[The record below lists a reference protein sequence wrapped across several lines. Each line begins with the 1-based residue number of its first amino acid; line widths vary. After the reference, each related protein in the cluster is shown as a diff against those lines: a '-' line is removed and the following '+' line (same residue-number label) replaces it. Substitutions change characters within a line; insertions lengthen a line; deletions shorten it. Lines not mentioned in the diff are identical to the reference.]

1 MEKRMGVWIDRREAT
16 LVTLLPGGEK
26 IERIESGVFGTME
39 AHRGVPGDGAR
50 ERSLDHQ
57 LLAFYDRV
65 IEAVKRADRLVVLGP
80 GAARHHFIARLVHRH
95 PRMAAPLVGAAPRLT
110 ESQLVLRVRE
120 RFRDASPPE
129 EGAVPAVAAGPA
141 GG

>member
-1 MEKRMGVWIDRREAT
+1 MEKRMGVWIDRREAV

-26 IERIESGVFGTME
+26 IERMESGVFGTME
-39 AHRGVPGDGAR
+39 AHRGVPGDGGR

-65 IEAVKRADRLVVLGP
+65 IDAVKRADRLVVLGP
-80 GAARHHFIARLVHRH
+80 GAARHHFVARLVHRH
-95 PRMAAPLVGAAPRLT
+95 PRLPSPLVGGAPRLT

-120 RFRDASPPE
+120 RFREAAAAVDGTLPEPVASS
-129 EGAVPAVAAGPA
+129 A

>member
-1 MEKRMGVWIDRREAT
+1 MEKRMGVWIDRREAI

-39 AHRGVPGDGAR
+39 AHRGVPGDGGR

-65 IEAVKRADRLVVLGP
+65 IEAAKRADRLVVLGP
-80 GAARHHFIARLVHRH
+80 GAARHHFVARLVHRH
-95 PRMAAPLVGAAPRLT
+95 PRMQAPLVGGAPRLT
-110 ESQLVLRVRE
+110 EPQLVLRIRE
-120 RFRDASPPE
+120 RFRDAAASEAPP
-129 EGAVPAVAAGPA
+129 AAESIASPA